1 MVLSLIVHSIHS
13 RNDRNKNWYAVLRNP
28 VHPKSVM
35 HFLSYFSNFPF
46 DLIGFS
52 GKFRSDHKLYTCISI
67 FFLQFK
73 TIWFTSSKPL
83 YRTERKNNVHKKKSY
98 SKTEN
103 EMSATHNK
111 MQWIRYCVIFTFFS
125 SRIIYIFFGSSHITC
140 GLVF

>member
-52 GKFRSDHKLYTCISI
+52 GKFRSGHKLYVHVFLL
-67 FFLQFK
+67 FFFTVNNMIYVIKTFVQNGMEKQRSQKKNHILKQKMKCLQ
-73 TIWFTSSKPL
+73 
-83 YRTERKNNVHKKKSY
+83 
-98 SKTEN
+98 
-103 EMSATHNK
+103 
-111 MQWIRYCVIFTFFS
+111 
-125 SRIIYIFFGSSHITC
+125 HITKC
-140 GLVF
+140 NEFGIV

>member
-52 GKFRSDHKLYTCISI
+52 GKFRSGHKLYTYISS
-67 FFLQFK
+67 FFFTVNNMIYVIK
-73 TIWFTSSKPL
+73 TFVQNG
-83 YRTERKNNVHKKKSY
+83 TEKQRSQKKSY

-103 EMSATHNK
+103 EVSATHNK

-125 SRIIYIFFGSSHITC
+125 SIIIYIFFGSSHIRC

>member
-28 VHPKSVM
+28 VHPKSVI
-35 HFLSYFSNFPF
+35 HFLSYFINFPF

-52 GKFRSDHKLYTCISI
+52 GKFRSGHKLYVHVFL
-67 FFLQFK
+67 FFFY
-73 TIWFTSSKPL
+73 SKQYDL
-83 YRTERKNNVHKKKSY
+83 RHQNLCTERNGKTTFTKKKSY

-103 EMSATHNK
+103 EVSATHNK

-125 SRIIYIFFGSSHITC
+125 SIIIYIFFGSSHITC

>member
-13 RNDRNKNWYAVLRNP
+13 RNDRNKSWYAVLRNP

-52 GKFRSDHKLYTCISI
+52 GKFRSGHKLYTCISI
-67 FFLQFK
+67 FFTVNNMIYVIK
-73 TIWFTSSKPL
+73 TFVQNG
-83 YRTERKNNVHKKKSY
+83 TEKQRSQKKKSY

-103 EMSATHNK
+103 EVSATHNK
-111 MQWIRYCVIFTFFS
+111 MQ
-125 SRIIYIFFGSSHITC
+125 
-140 GLVF
+140 